1 MSMYIDNRNGG
12 PNSNRATDSQIR
24 RLLELKIEFN
34 PYLTWLEA
42 KALLKNYHA
51 TKNKEKSN
59 VKK

>member
-1 MSMYIDNRNGG
+1 MYIDNRNGG

-51 TKNKEKSN
+51 NKNKKAKS
-59 VKK
+59 